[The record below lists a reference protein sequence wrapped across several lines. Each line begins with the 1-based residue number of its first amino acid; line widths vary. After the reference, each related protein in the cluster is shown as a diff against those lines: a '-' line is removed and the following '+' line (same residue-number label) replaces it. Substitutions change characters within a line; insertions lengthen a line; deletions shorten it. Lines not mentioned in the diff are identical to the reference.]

1 MGRNYGQGALE
12 EGCLVS
18 FKLLPLFCT
27 LTVSRNDPK
36 TVSIAAL
43 ACGHPNVKVQSAG
56 IHFFLGSENED
67 EEESSEDE
75 GPDLKK
81 LEHQRII
88 NKKKRADDR
97 RFAKAQATVKK
108 KRKEKEANAAGGTVN
123 FPALELLH
131 DPQSFGEKLYDNLHR
146 HGMSFYLWFLL
157 SFTPC

>member
-1 MGRNYGQGALE
+1 M
-12 EGCLVS
+12 
-18 FKLLPLFCT
+18 
-27 LTVSRNDPK
+27 
-36 TVSIAAL
+36 SIAAL
-43 ACGHPNVKVQSAG
+43 ACSHPNVKVQSAG

-67 EEESSEDE
+67 EEDSSEDDA

-131 DPQSFGEKLYDNLHR
+131 DPQSFGEKLYENVNR
-146 HGMSFYLWFLL
+146 HGK
-157 SFTPC
+157 

>member
-1 MGRNYGQGALE
+1 MSGEFQAIASLLHAY
-12 EGCLVS
+12 CL
-18 FKLLPLFCT
+18 
-27 LTVSRNDPK
+27 RNDPK